1 LDLARTAN
9 QPVAITMKKFMRQFR
24 THMHPILKR
33 LTGGARRSIGR
44 SNQVVAQVLAHPN
57 LFPHLFDGLASGDEV
72 LRMRAAD
79 ALEKITTRRPKLLQ
93 PFKKK
98 FLAIASSAIQ
108 QEVRWHAALLIPR
121 LDLTPTEG
129 AAALDISLRL
139 PPRQK
144 QHRENFRHA
153 GLGHPRGPRPQPQI
167 PNPPPPRRT
176 HPNRHSSHARPRPQ
190 TPPQS
195 VNPAENNRM
204 SANHLLLVTEVA
216 LVAATFRWAD

>member
-9 QPVAITMKKFMRQFR
+9 QPVAITMKKFMRQFPN
-24 THMHPILKR
+24 THAPILKR

-108 QEVRWHAALLIPR
+108 QEVRW
-121 LDLTPTEG
+121 TPPSSSRASTSPQRK
-129 AAALDISLRL
+129 A
-139 PPRQK
+139 
-144 QHRENFRHA
+144 
-153 GLGHPRGPRPQPQI
+153 PRPS
-167 PNPPPPRRT
+167 T
-176 HPNRHSSHARPRPQ
+176 FSS
-190 TPPQS
+190 TT
-195 VNPAENNRM
+195 
-204 SANHLLLVTEVA
+204 SATK
-216 LVAATFRWAD
+216 AAS